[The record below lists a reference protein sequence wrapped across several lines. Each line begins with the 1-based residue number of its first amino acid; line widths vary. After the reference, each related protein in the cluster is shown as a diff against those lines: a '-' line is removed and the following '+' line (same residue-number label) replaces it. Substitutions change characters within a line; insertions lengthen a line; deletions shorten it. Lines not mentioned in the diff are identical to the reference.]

1 MALRVLIVD
10 DDAAF
15 RALIRALITNGRV
28 KVVGEAADGDEAIRM
43 VERLSPDIV
52 LMDVSMPRRD
62 GIEATEEIETR
73 WPTVRV
79 LMDQPD
85 RRRSGGRI
93 PARPQ
98 QRDTTGPTRRKPPPD
113 PPRTRRPRR
122 PHPLPPPHR
131 QRPTPARQRRR
142 RTRRRTDETHR
153 PNPERSVSGLGDA
166 ARSGN

>member
-62 GIEATEEIETR
+62 GIEATEEIEAR

-79 LMDQPD
+79 VIVTGTDTAATWKRLGAREFIRKGTTDLAGELSLAFTTLSIS
-85 RRRSGGRI
+85 RR
-93 PARPQ
+93 
-98 QRDTTGPTRRKPPPD
+98 
-113 PPRTRRPRR
+113 
-122 PHPLPPPHR
+122 
-131 QRPTPARQRRR
+131 
-142 RTRRRTDETHR
+142 E
-153 PNPERSVSGLGDA
+153 
-166 ARSGN
+166 

>member
-28 KVVGEAADGDEAIRM
+28 KVVGEARDGDEAIRM

-73 WPTVRV
+73 WPPVRV
-79 LMDQPD
+79 VIVTGTDTAATWKRL
-85 RRRSGGRI
+85 G
-93 PARPQ
+93 AREFI
-98 QRDTTGPTRRKPPPD
+98 RKDTTDLVGELSLAFTTLSISRR
-113 PPRTRRPRR
+113 
-122 PHPLPPPHR
+122 
-131 QRPTPARQRRR
+131 
-142 RTRRRTDETHR
+142 E
-153 PNPERSVSGLGDA
+153 
-166 ARSGN
+166 

>member
-28 KVVGEAADGDEAIRM
+28 KVVGEARDGDEAVRM

-62 GIEATEEIETR
+62 GIEATEEIEAR

-79 LMDQPD
+79 VIVTGTDTAATWKRLGAREFIRKGTTDLAGELSLAFTTLSIS
-85 RRRSGGRI
+85 RR
-93 PARPQ
+93 
-98 QRDTTGPTRRKPPPD
+98 
-113 PPRTRRPRR
+113 
-122 PHPLPPPHR
+122 
-131 QRPTPARQRRR
+131 
-142 RTRRRTDETHR
+142 E
-153 PNPERSVSGLGDA
+153 
-166 ARSGN
+166 

>member
-1 MALRVLIVD
+1 VALRVLIVD

-62 GIEATEEIETR
+62 GIEATEEIEAR

-79 LMDQPD
+79 VIVTGTDTAATWKRLGAREFIRKGTTDLAGELSLAFTTLSIS
-85 RRRSGGRI
+85 RR
-93 PARPQ
+93 
-98 QRDTTGPTRRKPPPD
+98 
-113 PPRTRRPRR
+113 
-122 PHPLPPPHR
+122 
-131 QRPTPARQRRR
+131 
-142 RTRRRTDETHR
+142 E
-153 PNPERSVSGLGDA
+153 
-166 ARSGN
+166 

>member
-28 KVVGEAADGDEAIRM
+28 KVVGEARDGDEAVQM

-79 LMDQPD
+79 LIVTGTDTAATWK
-85 RRRSGGRI
+85 RLG
-93 PARPQ
+93 AREFI
-98 QRDTTGPTRRKPPPD
+98 RKD
-113 PPRTRRPRR
+113 SAD
-122 PHPLPPPHR
+122 LAGELSLALK
-131 QRPTPARQRRR
+131 TPYIKG
-142 RTRRRTDETHR
+142 HK
-153 PNPERSVSGLGDA
+153 
-166 ARSGN
+166 